1 MKYKLL
7 ALDMDGTLLNSEKK
21 ISPKTAKAISELSKT
36 GVHVVLS
43 TGRGLTEVSDYKNEL
58 KFMHYGILVSG
69 GLIYDFKN
77 SKAVVSHPLTEDLL
91 MKLID
96 AALEEKVMI
105 HILSI
110 DKSMMNFDDIAHI
123 EDFHMEIYKDMY
135 ERITVDCKDFK
146 KYVHENPGK
155 VIKFNMYHRSR
166 ESRERNL
173 AKFKN
178 EPLTF
183 SYAEETA
190 LEASPKGITKASGLL
205 ELCDFLKI
213 DTAETV
219 AVGDAP
225 NDLEI
230 LQTAGIAAVM
240 GNASD
245 EIKKFADFITDDNDN
260 DGVIKVIEKFF

>member
-7 ALDMDGTLLNSEKK
+7 ALDMDGTTLNSEKK
-21 ISPKTAKAISELSKT
+21 ISPKTAQAISELSKS

-43 TGRGLTEVSDYKNEL
+43 TGRGLTEVSDYKEEL

-69 GLIYDFKN
+69 GYIYDFKN
-77 SKAVVSHPLTEDLL
+77 SKAVVAHPLSEDLL

-96 AALEEKVMI
+96 GGLEEKVMI
-105 HILSI
+105 HILSV
-110 DKSMMNFDDIAHI
+110 DESMMNRDDIAHI

-146 KYVHENPGK
+146 KYVRENPGK
-155 VIKFNMYHRSR
+155 VMKFNMYHRTKK
-166 ESRERNL
+166 SRERNL
-173 AKFKN
+173 QRFKN
-178 EPLTF
+178 EPITF

-190 LEASPKGITKASGLL
+190 LEASPKGITKASGLH
-205 ELCDFLKI
+205 ELCEFLKI
-213 DTAETV
+213 DISETV

-230 LQTAGIAAVM
+230 LRAAGVAAVM

-245 EIKKFADFITDDNDN
+245 EIKKIADFVTDDNDH
-260 DGVIKVIEKFF
+260 DGVVKVIEKFF

>member
-21 ISPKTAKAISELSKT
+21 ISPKTAQTISELSKT

-58 KFMHYGILVSG
+58 NFMNYGIFVSG
-69 GLIYDFKN
+69 GLIYDFKK
-77 SKAVVSHPLTEDLL
+77 SEEIFSHPLSENFL
-91 MKLID
+91 MELID
-96 AALEEKVMI
+96 AGLEEKAMI
-105 HILSI
+105 HILTVT
-110 DKSMMNFDDIAHI
+110 KSMISRADISHI

-135 ERITVDCKDFK
+135 ERISEDCMDFK
-146 KYVHENPGK
+146 KFVHENPGK
-155 VIKFNMYHRSR
+155 IIKFNMYHRNK
-166 ESRERNL
+166 ESQQRNFER
-173 AKFKN
+173 FKN
-178 EPLTF
+178 YPLTF

-190 LEASPKGITKASGLL
+190 LETSPKGITKASGLH
-205 ELCDFLKI
+205 ELCNFLKVDI
-213 DTAETV
+213 SETI

-230 LQTAGIAAVM
+230 LKAAGVAAVM

-245 EIKKFADFITDDNDN
+245 EIKKLADFVTDDNDH